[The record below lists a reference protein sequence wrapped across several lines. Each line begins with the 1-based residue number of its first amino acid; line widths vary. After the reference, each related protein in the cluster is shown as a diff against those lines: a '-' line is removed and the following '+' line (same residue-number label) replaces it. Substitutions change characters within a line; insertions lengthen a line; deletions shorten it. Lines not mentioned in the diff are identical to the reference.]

1 MAPMTASTDP
11 SETASLAA
19 ADLPVRVRRTLERA
33 LTLVSEELDHG
44 MERML
49 LEFERELFR
58 LADLARNPG
67 SESGYMQALRS
78 FRLNRADLLP
88 RFMIQVETGLAG
100 LRSMAGPAF
109 TATDGDEPVSFRHL
123 SLVETTVMDE
133 DTVLGEVASRQEGRS
148 TLALHLLGQRFG
160 VLAGS
165 PAFDAGRLPLG
176 PLALCRAIRA
186 AAVGLEISHDA
197 RLLLYRMFDRQVM
210 SGYPQVLDRLNELLA
225 DEGILPA
232 LTFVPM
238 RTRPAPVTAPSAP
251 GDEPSGEPAREPGQ
265 AKGDKPTQRLHTAW
279 MGQAP
284 DGDSEDDDDA
294 VFAMLQQLLSGRR
307 ELIDKLKADKPGGT
321 RRQMSTP
328 DLLGALAGL
337 QRAPA
342 ANRGSL
348 AEVKRTVLAQA
359 RQQNGE
365 GSALSPQDSDTFELV
380 SLLYEQIENEIRA
393 DAPTSPLVREL
404 QLPLLR
410 LALLDRGFFLHA
422 NHPARQL
429 LNTIAESA
437 ARWTDRNE
445 LDRSMVEPLR
455 QAVAEVVEGFD
466 EDPAVFAQ
474 ANASLQQQMQTQ
486 VRKAETLEKRHVEA
500 ARGKE
505 KLEVARRRAA
515 EVLDEAIGDHR
526 LPRFARALLNQAWAD
541 VLTLTLLRQ
550 GEGSDAWRQQLKAT
564 GEIIAACSSGDA
576 SDSPGLTAHV
586 ESSLSQVGYHDDEA
600 GVIAQRLTAN
610 ADEDDNDPASRTE
623 LAMKLKARVRLG
635 EDKVK
640 AEKPKLPP
648 RTSEEQ
654 AHYEQLRTLPFG
666 CWVEFTTNQQGD
678 LVRRRLS
685 WYSRITDNALFV
697 NQRGQRVAEHSL
709 DGLARMMAAGQARLV
724 TAERGRLVDRAWQ
737 AAVSALR
744 SFAGRGEDPANARAS
759 A

>member
-1 MAPMTASTDP
+1 
-11 SETASLAA
+11 
-19 ADLPVRVRRTLERA
+19 
-33 LTLVSEELDHG
+33 
-44 MERML
+44 
-49 LEFERELFR
+49 
-58 LADLARNPG
+58 
-67 SESGYMQALRS
+67 
-78 FRLNRADLLP
+78 
-88 RFMIQVETGLAG
+88 
-100 LRSMAGPAF
+100 
-109 TATDGDEPVSFRHL
+109 
-123 SLVETTVMDE
+123 
-133 DTVLGEVASRQEGRS
+133 
-148 TLALHLLGQRFG
+148 
-160 VLAGS
+160 
-165 PAFDAGRLPLG
+165 
-176 PLALCRAIRA
+176 
-186 AAVGLEISHDA
+186 
-197 RLLLYRMFDRQVM
+197 
-210 SGYPQVLDRLNELLA
+210 
-225 DEGILPA
+225 
-232 LTFVPM
+232 
-238 RTRPAPVTAPSAP
+238 
-251 GDEPSGEPAREPGQ
+251 
-265 AKGDKPTQRLHTAW
+265 
-279 MGQAP
+279 
-284 DGDSEDDDDA
+284 
-294 VFAMLQQLLSGRR
+294 
-307 ELIDKLKADKPGGT
+307 
-321 RRQMSTP
+321 
-328 DLLGALAGL
+328 
-337 QRAPA
+337 
-342 ANRGSL
+342 
-348 AEVKRTVLAQA
+348 
-359 RQQNGE
+359 
-365 GSALSPQDSDTFELV
+365 
-380 SLLYEQIENEIRA
+380 
-393 DAPTSPLVREL
+393 
-404 QLPLLR
+404 
-410 LALLDRGFFLHA
+410 
-422 NHPARQL
+422 
-429 LNTIAESA
+429 
-437 ARWTDRNE
+437 
-445 LDRSMVEPLR
+445 EPLR

-564 GEIIAACSSGDA
+564 GEIITACSSGDMP
-576 SDSPGLTAHV
+576 DSPGLTAHV

-744 SFAGRGEDPANARAS
+744 SFAGRGDDPATARAP

>member
-1 MAPMTASTDP
+1 MASMTASRDP
-11 SETASLAA
+11 SVPASLAT
-19 ADLPVRVRRTLERA
+19 ADLPVRVRRALEQA
-33 LTLVSEELDHG
+33 LSLASEELDHG

-67 SESGYMQALRS
+67 AESGYMQALRS

-88 RFMIQVETGLAG
+88 RFMIHLESALAG
-100 LRSMAGPAF
+100 LRSPVEPPQPAH
-109 TATDGDEPVSFRHL
+109 DENDPPSFHNL
-123 SLVETTVMDE
+123 SLVETSVMDE
-133 DTVLGEVASRQEGRS
+133 DTVLGEVASRQEGRA

-176 PLALCRAIRA
+176 PQALCRAIRA
-186 AAVGLEISHDA
+186 AAIGMEIHHDA

-210 SGYPQVLDRLNELLA
+210 AGYPQLLDRVNELLA

-238 RTRPAPVTAPSAP
+238 RSRPTPVEAEAPRPAVAP
-251 GDEPSGEPAREPGQ
+251 GSAAGDASRQPPPGH
-265 AKGDKPTQRLHTAW
+265 KPQQQLHTAW
-279 MGQAP
+279 MGQAAAD
-284 DGDSEDDDDA
+284 DGEDDDDA
-294 VFAMLQQLLSGRR
+294 AFAMLQQLLSGRR
-307 ELIDKLKADKPGGT
+307 DLIDKLRSDKPRTGQ
-321 RRQMSTP
+321 RQLSTP
-328 DLLGALAGL
+328 DVVGALRGL
-337 QRAPA
+337 QQRPITSRA
-342 ANRGSL
+342 SL
-348 AEVKRTVLAQA
+348 AEVKRTILAQA
-359 RQQNGE
+359 RQQHGE

-380 SLLYEQIENEIRA
+380 SLLYDQIENEIRA

-410 LALLDRGFFLHA
+410 LALLDRAFFLHA

-445 LDRSMVEPLR
+445 LDRSMVEPLK
-455 QAVAEVVEGFD
+455 QAVSDVVSEFD
-466 EDPAVFAQ
+466 DDPAVFSR
-474 ANASLQQQMQTQ
+474 ANASLQQKMQLQ

-505 KLEVARRRAA
+505 KLEVAKRRAA
-515 EVLDEAIGDHR
+515 EVLDETVGDRR

-550 GEGSDAWRQQLKAT
+550 GEDSQAWLQQLQAT
-564 GEIIAACSSGDA
+564 GEIIRSCSREDVTG
-576 SDSPGLTAHV
+576 SPELAAHV

-600 GVIAQRLTAN
+600 AVIARRLTASV
-610 ADEDDNDPASRTE
+610 DDDDPTSRTA

-635 EDKVK
+635 EDKVR
-640 AEKPKLPP
+640 AEKPRLPP
-648 RTSEEQ
+648 RSAEEQ
-654 AHYEQLRTLPFG
+654 ARYDQIRVLPFG

-678 LVRRRLS
+678 VVRRRLS

-697 NQRGQRVAEHSL
+697 NQRGQRVSEQTL
-709 DGLARMMAAGQARLV
+709 DSLARMMVAGQARLV
-724 TAERGRLVDRAWQ
+724 TAERGHLVDRAWQ

-744 SFAGRGEDPANARAS
+744 SFAGRGDDAATAGAPA
-759 A
+759 